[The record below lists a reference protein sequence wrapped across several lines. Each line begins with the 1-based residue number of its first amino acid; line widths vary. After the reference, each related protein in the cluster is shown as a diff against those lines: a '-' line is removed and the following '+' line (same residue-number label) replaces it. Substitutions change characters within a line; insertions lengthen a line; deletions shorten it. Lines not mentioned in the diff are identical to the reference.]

1 MGSQVAMKLPAPPL
15 HIIPKALYYSTN
27 QNKQKLNFM
36 PNFSNTLPS
45 FASIWQRVSTTY
57 GNLTGVDKKYFY
69 WRVRI
74 LYSMYFGYVVYYF
87 TRKSLIF
94 AQPLL
99 MQQMHISKTSLGLLG
114 SSFYLTY
121 GVSKFLS
128 GVISDKSNPRYF
140 MAFGLIMTGILN
152 LLFGFTSS
160 MWLFALIWILNGF
173 FQGWGWPPCARLLT
187 HWYAKSERGM
197 WWGIW
202 NTSHNVGGA
211 LIPLI
216 VAFSAI
222 HWGWRYAMIIPGVIA
237 IISGFLLLERL
248 RDVPKSMGL
257 PEIEDYMAQKKEDKN
272 QNNNESSESEE
283 ISKTQ
288 QAKSDHATHLPTK
301 DILFKY
307 VLNNP
312 YIWVLSLVYILI
324 YIVRTAI
331 NDWGNVYLHEQ
342 GFSLMASDSA
352 LSFFEI
358 GGFFGSLVS
367 GFASDLLF
375 KSKRLPVI
383 IIFCVGT
390 LISVIGFG
398 LLHSHSFILNAACI
412 FMIGFMVFGPHM
424 LVGMAAAEYS
434 HPDAAGTAT
443 GFLGLFGYLGAAL
456 SGYPLAELTQSLG
469 WHAFFTALTI
479 CSAVTIVILMFLKKN
494 Q

>member
-1 MGSQVAMKLPAPPL
+1 MARL
-15 HIIPKALYYSTN
+15 ST
-27 QNKQKLNFM
+27 
-36 PNFSNTLPS
+36 
-45 FASIWQRVSTTY
+45 AY
-57 GNLTGVDKKYFY
+57 GNLSGVDKKYLY

-99 MQQMHISKTSLGLLG
+99 MQQMHISKASLGLLG

-211 LIPLI
+211 LIPI
-216 VAFSAI
+216 IAAFSAI

-237 IISGFLLLERL
+237 ITSGLLLLERL
-248 RDVPKSMGL
+248 EMFQKAWVFLKL
-257 PEIEDYMAQKKEDKN
+257 KITWHKKEDKN
-272 QNNNESSESEE
+272 QINIESSESNEYVSE
-283 ISKTQ
+283 QISKTQ
-288 QAKSDHATHLPTK
+288 QAKSDQATHLPTK

-312 YIWVLSLVYILI
+312 YIWILSLVYILI

-342 GFSLMASDSA
+342 GFSLMSSDSA

-375 KSKRLPVI
+375 KSKRVPVI
-383 IIFCVGT
+383 ILFCIGT
-390 LISVIGFG
+390 LVSVMGFG
-398 LLHSHSFILNAACI
+398 LLHSHSFILNSACI

-424 LVGMAAAEYS
+424 LVGMAAAEYA

-443 GFLGLFGYLGAAL
+443 GFLGLFGYVGAAL
-456 SGYPLAELTQSLG
+456 SGYPLAELTQNLG
-469 WHAFFTALTI
+469 WNAFFTAITI
-479 CSAVTIVILMFLKKN
+479 CSAITIVILMFLKRN